1 MGGRTERLWA
11 TAAAVASRP
20 SSALVQERRRA
31 RFGFV
36 WHEDNGEDNS
46 LETSRRDHTKIMAKI
61 MTSRRDHTKIMA
73 KIIALRRDH
82 TKIMAKIIASDLSP
96 RR

>member
-1 MGGRTERLWA
+1 MGGRTEWLWA

-20 SSALVQERRRA
+20 SLALVQERRRA

-46 LETSRRDHTKIMAKI
+46 FGFVWHEDNGEDNSFGFVATKIM
-61 MTSRRDHTKIMA
+61 RR
-73 KIIALRRDH
+73 
-82 TKIMAKIIASDLSP
+82 
-96 RR
+96 